1 MWNLLLRGSSKIL
14 PPNLEKTSECSHH
27 SESNFIVFSSLPP
40 SAALLNSISIDSP
53 PTFSFILFIYI
64 YPLLSP
70 LLFSTALYFFLLFP
84 FLFFHCKLQIIE
96 NMRLLK
102 VATCNLN
109 QWAMDFDCN
118 MKNIKDSISR
128 AKEAGAVIRLGPE
141 LEITGYGCEDHF
153 LELDTISHA

>member
-153 LELDTISHA
+153 LELDTINHA